1 MSTPQTGTDSK
12 HSDTDEQPSVKS
24 RRQGLRPR
32 VKQRLAANALAG
44 NVFCTIAMV
53 LLTVTAC
60 TVLPN
65 IAIHPTAIQPDPL
78 TRAHAIQG
86 KDRTEWVLAEQKE
99 LDSLKENNVF
109 AECDLPK
116 GRKTV
121 KTKWIYKKK
130 LNKFGAVERYK
141 ARLVGQ
147 GFTQVEGIDFNE
159 TYSPVARF
167 TSIRLVLALA
177 AMFSSTARVRIT

>member
-1 MSTPQTGTDSK
+1 MIVVGASVRGQTLPYQPVQVKKRVRFQGDQHDDQKMSAEPQSLTETAVSTPQTGPDSK
-12 HSDTDEQPSVKS
+12 KSDTDDEPSVKP
-24 RRQGLRPR
+24 RRPGLRPR

-86 KDRTEWVLAEQKE
+86 KDRTEWILAEQKE
-99 LDSLKENNVF
+99 IDSLKENNVF
-109 AECDLPK
+109 TECDSPK
-116 GRKTV
+116 G
-121 KTKWIYKKK
+121 
-130 LNKFGAVERYK
+130 
-141 ARLVGQ
+141 
-147 GFTQVEGIDFNE
+147 
-159 TYSPVARF
+159 
-167 TSIRLVLALA
+167 
-177 AMFSSTARVRIT
+177 